1 MRTFER
7 RKANVLWIWDIDLS
21 GRQLTILHGKR
32 GQRLQIVRVELADA
46 ARAEKE
52 CDKRIRDKVREGY
65 LETTP
70 ANSIKPAN
78 VREALEM
85 SLAEQPD
92 DIGTHMAYADHLLE
106 QGDPRGEFIQLQ
118 LALEDGSLSP
128 QQRQKLQQREHHL
141 LLAHWRQWLGALG
154 PLLGEQAEPP
164 PRLRFVRGWLD
175 TLVLPILTVELAR
188 ALVRVPQ
195 VRLLRSLIIY
205 GCKWERTGSKPEA
218 DDLPRYQPYPA
229 TYVLARSALLRNVCS
244 LQIGGPMAQ
253 PPQARYPRS
262 GTALLE
268 LLPRLFR
275 LEELSLFLDGLTGE
289 ELFTTSVPPTLRA
302 LWVDGVRVNDQA
314 LSLARSGL
322 LEQLKVLR
330 LYNSGLD
337 DVGAGNLARRLP
349 QPQLEL
355 LDLSH
360 NRLTFAGIETLRAAG
375 AHLIA
380 ENQAVVSPPRPQYD
394 DGDDYTTVE
403 AL

>member
-32 GQRLQIVRVELADA
+32 GQRMQIVRVELADA

-106 QGDPRGEFIQLQ
+106 QDDPRGEFIQLQ

-128 QQRQKLQQREHHL
+128 QQRQKLQQREHQVQ
-141 LLAHWRQWLGALG
+141 LAHWRQWLGERG

-164 PRLRFVRGWLD
+164 GGLRFVRGWLD
-175 TLVLPILTVELAR
+175 SLVLPVLTVDLAR
-188 ALVRVPQ
+188 ALGRVPQ
-195 VRLLRSLIIY
+195 VRLLRSLTICD
-205 GCKWERTGSKPEA
+205 CKRENTGSKPEA
-218 DDLPRYQPYPA
+218 DDLPRWEPFPA
-229 TYVLARSALLRNVCS
+229 TYVLARSALLGNLRV
-244 LQIGGPMAQ
+244 LQIGRPLTSAA
-253 PPQARYPRS
+253 PRYPRS

-275 LEELSLFLDGLTGE
+275 LEEFRLIADGLTSE
-289 ELFTTSVPPTLRA
+289 VLFTTPLPPTLRV
-302 LWVDGVRVNDQA
+302 LQLNGVRVNDQA

-330 LYNSGLD
+330 LWNGWLD

-355 LDLSH
+355 FDLSY

-375 AHLIA
+375 APLVA
-380 ENQAVVSPPRPQYD
+380 EEQAVVSPPRPQYD
-394 DGDDYTTVE
+394 DGDDYTTAE